1 VTCCG
6 GFLQALWCPPIKL
19 TAVTEI
25 LVKLTAV
32 TEILVK
38 LTAVTEIL
46 VKLTAVTEILVKLTA
61 VTEILVKLTAVTEIL
76 VKLTA
81 VTEILVK
88 PTYNLLTIEKWH
100 LLPIEHISSLCY
112 RQHLHTNYSEENFP
126 SHQKN
131 VASSTPHPRP

>member
-32 TEILVK
+32 TQILVK

>member
-46 VKLTAVTEILVKLTA
+46 VKLTAVTEILTA

>member
-6 GFLQALWCPPIKL
+6 GFLQALWCPPI
-19 TAVTEI
+19 
-25 LVKLTAV
+25 KLTAV